1 MANNSW
7 NIVIICIMTSNDNN
21 GRVLSGFW
29 LNGAQ
34 KVLLH
39 FYIALPLASQLK
51 KFVNW
56 PIKGFLFKMWPSWG
70 TLFCQ
75 LFFISLSRVDLP
87 RAFGR
92 FLSFFLSFQ
101 PILTIFFVCSVLL
114 WSQFTSNALKM
125 KKKKNWD
132 WKNLTLPALQFY
144 TLLLYSFICEQ
155 EMERGTERE
164 RERVIRSSPLLTN
177 RGLLQ
182 TTNVDCIWVQAKR
195 NVAEQHSKQRDT
207 HSGSLTHTNK
217 PARTHARRHTH
228 THK

>member
-1 MANNSW
+1 M
-7 NIVIICIMTSNDNN
+7 
-21 GRVLSGFW
+21 FW

-39 FYIALPLASQLK
+39 ICIALPLASQLK

-56 PIKGFLFKMWPSWG
+56 PIKRFLFKMWPSWG

-87 RAFGR
+87 RTFGR
-92 FLSFFLSFQ
+92 FLSFFLSFR
-101 PILTIFFVCSVLL
+101 PILTIFFVCSVRL

-155 EMERGTERE
+155 ERERGTEGQRE
-164 RERVIRSSPLLTN
+164 RES
-177 RGLLQ
+177 
-182 TTNVDCIWVQAKR
+182 
-195 NVAEQHSKQRDT
+195 HSIFPPSHKQRVVAN
-207 HSGSLTHTNK
+207 NK
-217 PARTHARRHTH
+217 RWLYMGASEAKCSRAAF
-228 THK
+228 